1 MTAPLLRSNGCGLK
15 GLDEGVADQPS
26 EEGKKD
32 DSQDKGNDVRVTGRA
47 ARRLVVVG
55 VVSAF
60 FKLVIEQRGAC
71 DEVLIHLLRVVVSA
85 GHVTENVL
93 LFHHYRLLRLDT
105 VGSINP

>member
-1 MTAPLLRSNGCGLK
+1 MTAPLSLSVGCGLE
-15 GLDEGVADQPS
+15 GLDESIADQPS
-26 EEGKKD
+26 EEGKKGD
-32 DSQDKGNDVRVTGRA
+32 CQDKGNDVRVTGRA
-47 ARRLVVVG
+47 ARRLVIGDVL
-55 VVSAF
+55 SAF
-60 FKLVIEQRGAC
+60 LELVIEQRGAC